1 MGVATAVLVQAGLG
15 IATLMARVPIG
26 LGIAHQ
32 LMAALT
38 LTLAV
43 AFAWRVR
50 RI

>member
-1 MGVATAVLVQAGLG
+1 MLVQAGLG
-15 IATLMARVPIG
+15 IATLMTRVPIG

-32 LMAALT
+32 LTAAL
-38 LTLAV
+38 LLCLAV